1 MEDASTVSTIM
12 APERRVGFRS
22 PIADSAPGVAF
33 IRYQSADLGTK
44 KDLVPE
50 PTDHE
55 RIADLEAAGNV
66 QDQRLSELE
75 AAGLVI
81 DEQMLALVKEIDG
94 LHGRFEHRAVIEQAK
109 GVIMNTMG
117 CGPDAAFAVLVAQ
130 SQAQNRKVHEI
141 ATELARGPD
150 DRGSE

>member
-1 MEDASTVSTIM
+1 MPD
-12 APERRVGFRS
+12 
-22 PIADSAPGVAF
+22 
-33 IRYQSADLGTK
+33 
-44 KDLVPE
+44 

-75 AAGLVI
+75 AAGLVL
-81 DEQMLALVKEIDG
+81 DERMLALVKEIDG
-94 LHGRFEHRAVIEQAK
+94 LQGKFEHRAVIEQAK

-130 SQAQNRKVHEI
+130 SQSQNRKVHEI
-141 ATELARGPD
+141 ATEIARGPEE
-150 DRGSE
+150 RGSE